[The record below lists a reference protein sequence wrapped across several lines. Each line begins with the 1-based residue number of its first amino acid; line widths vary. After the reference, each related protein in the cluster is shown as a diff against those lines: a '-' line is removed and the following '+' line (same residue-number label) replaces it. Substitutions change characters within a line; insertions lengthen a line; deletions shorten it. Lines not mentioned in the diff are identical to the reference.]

1 MKSADNGG
9 VQREGGLLASIYQK
23 AIMNFLLLVL
33 LLLLLP
39 NKEQQNRGGPHARRN
54 LLMST
59 HTSANKEPSLRG
71 RNDNKNGGWTR

>member
-33 LLLLLP
+33 LP

-59 HTSANKEPSLRG
+59 HIRKQGAIAPWQK
-71 RNDNKNGGWTR
+71 